1 MTGVGDTGEE
11 EGMKTLPTDSTM
23 CQEPTERDL
32 VRRGVVFGFSFLA
45 EVVSE

>member
-11 EGMKTLPTDSTM
+11 EGMKTLPTDSTI

-32 VRRGVVFGFSFLA
+32 IWVGLVFGVF
-45 EVVSE
+45 